1 LEQVAKKQN
10 KFLKILGWVFSIIFF
25 AVCAVIIF
33 FNLTHEYHT
42 VSGDSMYP
50 TLNGTT
56 ETDGVF
62 VSKIKGYGRGDILV
76 VNKGEKDAYGQDIFV
91 VKRLIAIG
99 GDKITIREVDG
110 YFRIILIYNGETEET
125 ILNEPYLE
133 DYSNNSSL
141 KAKFEKMIQQKGYIL
156 DNGFL
161 QITDG
166 QIFYLGDNRLTSNDS
181 STYGY
186 KEQNLVVGKVD
197 YIAYGNTNIYWQ
209 VIKQAFGW

>member
-1 LEQVAKKQN
+1 LEQVAKKEN

-110 YFRIILIYNGETEET
+110 YFRIILIYNGEPEPSAKTTDENLRTAICQINENNF
-125 ILNEPYLE
+125 ILF
-133 DYSNNSSL
+133 NNSFSSPRRGFSFVELQKYMLSL
-141 KAKFEKMIQQKGYIL
+141 GCKYGYNL
-156 DNGFL
+156 DGGGSIAL
-161 QITDG
+161 M
-166 QIFYLGDNRLTSNDS
+166 
-181 STYGY
+181 Y
-186 KEQNLVVGKVD
+186 KEQKSTNPTVVR
-197 YIAYGNTNIYWQ
+197 GNGRRVADILY
-209 VIKQAFGW
+209 FHE